1 MYYLNDLPLRAID
14 VISSCS
20 EVFIERYTN
29 LNDITFIEKLKKIT
43 GKNIEVIGREEV
55 ESSLITDKAVDK
67 DIALLIPGD
76 PLAATTHFSLVE
88 ECYQKNI
95 AVKIIHASSIFSA
108 VGETGLS
115 IYKFGGTTSIPI
127 YTENFHP
134 ESFFDT
140 IEKNIN
146 CDYHTLVLLEVRD
159 EKNFVKPIEA
169 MKILKTIEEKNNK
182 NIIKWDSVIVLSQLG
197 SDSQTIKIINE
208 KDINNIKPPCAVII
222 PGKLNQNE
230 LEAIEFI
237 RKSSGTA

>member
-1 MYYLNDLPLRAID
+1 MLYLIGTGLYYLNDLPLRAID

-95 AVKIIHASSIFSA
+95 AVK
-108 VGETGLS
+108 
-115 IYKFGGTTSIPI
+115 
-127 YTENFHP
+127 
-134 ESFFDT
+134 
-140 IEKNIN
+140 
-146 CDYHTLVLLEVRD
+146 
-159 EKNFVKPIEA
+159 
-169 MKILKTIEEKNNK
+169 
-182 NIIKWDSVIVLSQLG
+182 
-197 SDSQTIKIINE
+197 
-208 KDINNIKPPCAVII
+208 
-222 PGKLNQNE
+222 
-230 LEAIEFI
+230 
-237 RKSSGTA
+237 